1 MFQFKKIIALTLL
14 LLSTTIFAAQPIPV
28 NDAFQFS
35 ATVNKDNTISTHWKI
50 APGYHLYRDRFCFKM
65 LEPTA
70 HYYNKLVLPAGIPK
84 QDDILGK
91 YQVFNNSLNINI
103 PISKKTA
110 KQVTMLVCYQGC
122 SDSNF
127 CYPPVTK
134 QFTVNLTDIGETVKG
149 HDASPVTPTTIA
161 PISEQDKITQLLST
175 SSFGWI
181 LLSFFGFGILL
192 TFTPCVLPMIPILSG
207 IIVGH
212 NKKVSHSKAFLLSLI
227 YVLSMAVTY
236 ALAGIAAGFAG
247 QSIQTAFQ
255 NPWVIITFSFIFVLL
270 AFSLFG
276 FYELRLPSSLLEKLG
291 KISHHQKSGSY
302 IGVAIMGCLA
312 TLIVSPCVTAPLI
325 GALAYIGNT
334 GDAVLGGSALFVMA
348 LGMGIPLLIIG
359 TSHATLLPR
368 AGAWMNTVKS
378 FFGVLMLGVAIWMLS
393 RIIPPHIVLL
403 LWAGLLLVCS
413 IYMGLMH
420 RALTGWQKFWKGI
433 AFVFAIYGIF
443 LMIGFATGNS
453 DPLKPLASFSTEKL
467 NGQSNITVFQPVK
480 SVSDFDIKLQQG
492 MHNNQITMLDFYAD
506 WCIACKEM
514 EHKTFNNAQVAMQLQ
529 SFNTLQANIT
539 NNDILDKALMKKY
552 DIIAPPAILFF
563 DNNGNEIKSA
573 RIIGEMDAKT
583 FLQHLSQVRSLT
595 QSRPTT
601 QSNVVSDIEQ
611 PKHNQGSLIDIINRH
626 QTNINQ

>member
-1 MFQFKKIIALTLL
+1 MFQFKQFIAVTLL
-14 LLSTTIFAAQPIPV
+14 LFSTLVFAAQPIPV
-28 NDAFQFS
+28 DDAFQFS
-35 ATVNKDNTISTHWKI
+35 ATVNKDNTISAHWQI

-70 HYYNKLVLPAGIPK
+70 RYYNKLSLPAGIQK

-91 YQVFNNSLNINI
+91 YQVFNNSLNVNI
-103 PISKKTA
+103 PISKKTS
-110 KQVTMLVCYQGC
+110 KQITMLVCYQGC

-134 QFTVNLTDIGETVKG
+134 KFTVNLADVGEKVKG
-149 HDASPVTPTTIA
+149 INASPITPATITPA
-161 PISEQDKITQLLST
+161 SEQDKITQLLST

-207 IIVGH
+207 IIIGH
-212 NKKVSHSKAFLLSLI
+212 DKKVSHRKAFWLSLT

-236 ALAGIAAGFAG
+236 ALAGVAAGFAG

-255 NPWVIITFSFIFVLL
+255 NPWVIVTFSFIFVLL
-270 AFSLFG
+270 ALSLFG

-291 KISHHQKSGSY
+291 NISHHQKSGSY

-348 LGMGIPLLIIG
+348 LGMGIPILIIG
-359 TSHATLLPR
+359 TSHASLLPR

-393 RIIPPHIVLL
+393 RIIPPHITLL

-433 AFVFAIYGIF
+433 ALVFAIYGIF

-453 DPLKPLASFSTEKL
+453 DPLKPLASFSIEK
-467 NGQSNITVFQPVK
+467 QSYQLKATVFQPVK
-480 SVSDFDIKLQQG
+480 SVSDFEAKLQQG

-514 EHKTFNNAQVAMQLQ
+514 EHKTFDNAQVATQLQ
-529 SFNTLQANIT
+529 NFNVLQANIT
-539 NNDILDKALMKKY
+539 NNDMLDKALMKKY
-552 DIIAPPAILFF
+552 DVIAPPAILFF
-563 DNNGNEIKSA
+563 DTDGNEIKSA

-583 FLQHLSQVRSLT
+583 FLQHLAQVQVS
-595 QSRPTT
+595 SK
-601 QSNVVSDIEQ
+601 SDVVSDLEK
-611 PKHNQGSLIDIINRH
+611 PKHNEHSLMEIIKHNNIVH
-626 QTNINQ
+626 Q